1 MDSKKQKKFNWRAFV
16 SLYVTFSF
24 LIMVI
29 SGIVL
34 YLSPAGRIAKWTHVY
49 ILGLE
54 KESWQAIHIIFT
66 FLFVIAGGFHIWYNW
81 RPFTSYLRTKIQ
93 QNISLRKEFFATSF
107 VVLFLLVATLANI
120 PPFSTVIE
128 FGETLTDS
136 WATEQ
141 TEPPVP
147 HAESMTF
154 IELAATIDKPVED
167 LLANLHGSGI
177 SAKKNEVVKD
187 VASRNDITP
196 LQVFEKMKTVKVTN
210 ASSPYAGRGLG
221 RKNVR
226 DVCSTLQLDLEK
238 SITLLQENGI
248 EANAEM
254 TLKDIAGKYG
264 KKPVDLMEIISPGK
278 AGH

>member
-1 MDSKKQKKFNWRAFV
+1 MDTKKQKKFNWRAFV

-24 LIMVI
+24 IIMVI

-81 RPFTSYLRTKIQ
+81 KPFTSYLRTKIQ
-93 QNISLRKEFFATSF
+93 QNISLRKELFTSSL

-154 IELAATIDKPVED
+154 VELAAAIDKPVEG
-167 LLANLHGSGI
+167 LMENLHNSGI
-177 SAKKNEVVKD
+177 SANKNEIVKD
-187 VASRNDITP
+187 VATRNDLTP
-196 LQVFEKMKTVKVTN
+196 LEVFEKMKTVKTVSP
-210 ASSPYAGRGLG
+210 SSPYAGRGLG
-221 RKNVR
+221 RKACGKCAQL
-226 DVCSTLQLDLEK
+226 CSWTWRNPSHYYRKVEFRPKQK
-238 SITLLQENGI
+238 
-248 EANAEM
+248 
-254 TLKDIAGKYG
+254 
-264 KKPVDLMEIISPGK
+264 
-278 AGH
+278 

>member
-1 MDSKKQKKFNWRAFV
+1 MDTKKQKKFNWRAFV

-24 LIMVI
+24 IIMVI

-81 RPFTSYLRTKIQ
+81 KPFTSYLRTKIQ
-93 QNISLRKEFFATSF
+93 QNISLRKELFTSSL

-154 IELAATIDKPVED
+154 VELAAAIDKPVEG
-167 LLANLHGSGI
+167 LMENLHNSGI
-177 SAKKNEVVKD
+177 SANKNEIVKD
-187 VASRNDITP
+187 VATRNDLTP
-196 LQVFEKMKTVKVTN
+196 LEVFEKMKTVKTVSP
-210 ASSPYAGRGLG
+210 SSPYAGRGLG
-221 RKNVR
+221 RKSLR
-226 DVCSTLQLDLEK
+226 EVCSTLQLDLEK
-238 SITLLQENGI
+238 SIALLQESGI
-248 EANAEM
+248 QAEAEM
-254 TLKDIAGKYG
+254 TLKDIAEKYD
-264 KKPVDLMEIISPGK
+264 KKPVDLMEIINPGS